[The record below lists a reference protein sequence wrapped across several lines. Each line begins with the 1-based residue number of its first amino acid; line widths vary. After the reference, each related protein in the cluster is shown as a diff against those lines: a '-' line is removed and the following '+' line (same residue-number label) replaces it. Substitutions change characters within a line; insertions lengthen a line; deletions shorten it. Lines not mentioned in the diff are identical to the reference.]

1 MTGQGSLRT
10 DGFRL
15 GFRPASWAERA
26 PQRHSS
32 GRKSSRLATSACTQ
46 EQKERAVTTYVVLF
60 NWTEQGIRNYKDSPS
75 RAEAAKKQWGEAG
88 IQIKDLYWTVGPFDL
103 VAVVE
108 APDDESLTSGL
119 LALGAQGNLRS
130 TTMRAFGAE
139 EFAQLI

>member
-1 MTGQGSLRT
+1 LR
-10 DGFRL
+10 
-15 GFRPASWAERA
+15 AERA
-26 PQRHSS
+26 LPRHGS

-46 EQKERAVTTYVVLF
+46 EQKEKAVTTYVVLF
-60 NWTEQGIRNYKDSPS
+60 NWTEQGIRNYKDSPN

>member
-1 MTGQGSLRT
+1 
-10 DGFRL
+10 
-15 GFRPASWAERA
+15 
-26 PQRHSS
+26 
-32 GRKSSRLATSACTQ
+32 
-46 EQKERAVTTYVVLF
+46 VTTYVVLF
-60 NWTEQGIRNYKDSPS
+60 NWTEQGIRNYKDSPN